1 MKRFRKGEMKI
12 SMNDKRIK
20 VMSETP
26 VVKAVLQMAIPVVL
40 GMMVQVLYNLVDTYF
55 IGKLGDPNQLAAAN
69 LTTPLFMI
77 MMAISGIIGTGA
89 SSYISRSLGEK
100 DYEQANKTL
109 STGAAIIL
117 GLGILVTVFG
127 LVFISPLMKA
137 LGASEQTLPFAF
149 DYAFV
154 LFLGSI
160 LIMCNFTLGQLIRSE
175 GAAMPSMIGMAIG
188 TIVNIILDP
197 IFIFVFGMGIR
208 GAAIATVLGN
218 AIGFAYYIYYY
229 ASGKTAVK
237 INVKNITMD
246 RKIWGQIFGI
256 GTPAS
261 VSQLLMS
268 IAMIIMN
275 NLAASYGDIIVAG
288 MGVASKIMTIGTF
301 VFMGFA
307 GGCQPLVGYNYGAKN
322 YKRVSEII
330 KKAMLIMVGIGTVL
344 FAVFGIFTKT
354 LIGVFASDMPQV
366 VDEGVVILRALMWSL
381 FVIGPQMLV
390 VVTVQAF
397 GKAKASL
404 FLSVARQ
411 GLFFIPLLFLFNS
424 LFKFNG
430 LIYALPVSDTITLI
444 LALIVLRFILVKAE
458 KEDNMKAEV

>member
-1 MKRFRKGEMKI
+1 
-12 SMNDKRIK
+12 
-20 VMSETP
+20 
-26 VVKAVLQMAIPVVL
+26 
-40 GMMVQVLYNLVDTYF
+40 
-55 IGKLGDPNQLAAAN
+55 
-69 LTTPLFMI
+69 
-77 MMAISGIIGTGA
+77 
-89 SSYISRSLGEK
+89 
-100 DYEQANKTL
+100 
-109 STGAAIIL
+109 
-117 GLGILVTVFG
+117 
-127 LVFISPLMKA
+127 
-137 LGASEQTLPFAF
+137 
-149 DYAFV
+149 
-154 LFLGSI
+154 
-160 LIMCNFTLGQLIRSE
+160 MCNFTLGQLIRSE